1 MTGQFVPIIASVL
14 SPPEEQVN
22 TETRQKLV
30 QLVQF
35 LYNEDQNLIRGY
47 DNLVAIATGAN

>member
-14 SPPEEQVN
+14 SPPDEQVN
-22 TETRQKLV
+22 PETRQKLV

-47 DNLVAIATGAN
+47 DNLVSIATGAN